1 MKTYRGMRTIDG
13 LKVMVDGEPL
23 DEHYDVKQFTSWGFE
38 WTYMGAEPQQLALAI
53 LADHLGDGDK
63 AVELSEQFMKN
74 VIANMDNDW
83 MLTSDEINEA
93 INAS

>member
-23 DEHYDVKQFTSWGFE
+23 DEHYDVKQFTSWFRMDLHGC
-38 WTYMGAEPQQLALAI
+38 GATTARLGY

-63 AVELSEQFMKN
+63 AVELSEQFMKD